1 MKYILIALCFL
12 MVSVSAATV
21 GGNQEPKP
29 AKEDK
34 EIYQK
39 VNELLGK
46 MTIEEKV
53 GQMTQVTMQVIS
65 KQMGNKD
72 QAHIL
77 DEQKLEEAIVKYH
90 VGSLLNVYDAAYTME
105 HWQKIISL
113 MEKTTKEKTR
123 LGIPVLYGIDA
134 IHGAT
139 YTTGATL
146 FPQAISVG
154 ASFNKEIAEKA
165 GMVTSREIKASG
177 IPWNFYPVLDVARQ
191 PLWPRTWEAFSE
203 DPYLVSAM
211 GVSYIHGAQ
220 GADAAQKDKSLICLK
235 HYVGYGFPFN
245 GKDRTPSYMSER
257 TLREVFL
264 PPFEDAV
271 KAGALTVMVNSGEID
286 GIPVHS
292 DKHILT
298 DILKG
303 ELKFKGFIVSDW
315 EDIKRLY
322 TRDRVAATPREA
334 VKMAVLAGMD
344 MSMVPYDYSFYELLV
359 DLVKSGEVPISRIDD
374 AVTRI
379 LYVKMKTGI
388 FDGSGFVKEMV
399 PHFASA
405 EHTAIN
411 KDAAKETI
419 ILAKNDGVL
428 PLKKGSKIL
437 VTGPTANMLSVL
449 NGGWTITWQGSEESL
464 YPQEKNTVLEAMQNQ
479 FGKENI
485 TYVEGTSFDKDINTG
500 AAVSAASK
508 SDVVVLCLGEKA
520 YCETPGN
527 INDLDLDKAQV
538 ELAEKLIATG
548 KPVVLVML
556 QGRPRTITSIVEKS
570 QAVLLPFLPG
580 MEGADAIAEV
590 LAGVVNPSAKM
601 PITYPRASNDIIHYD
616 HKPMEVFDVNA
627 YNPLFKFGHGLSYTT
642 FEYSNLTLSKNTIST
657 SESVTASVT
666 VKNTGKMAGKEP
678 VLLFVTDMVGSVSR
692 PVLQLKGF
700 EKIMLNPGESKTVSF
715 TITPEQL
722 SFIGRDFSRIIE
734 PGDFTVTV
742 ESLKATFVVK

>member
-90 VGSLLNVYDAAYTME
+90 VGSLLNVYDAAFTLE

-191 PLWPRTWEAFSE
+191 PLWPRTWESFGE
-203 DPYLVSAM
+203 DPFLVSTM
-211 GVSYIHGAQ
+211 GVNYINGAQ
-220 GADAAQKDKSLICLK
+220 GADAAQKDKALICLK

-264 PPFEDAV
+264 PPFEHAV

-334 VKMAVLAGMD
+334 VKMAVLAGLD
-344 MSMVPYDYSFYELLV
+344 MSMVPTDYSFYELLL
-359 DLVKSGEVPISRIDD
+359 DLIKSGEVPMSRIDD
-374 AVTRI
+374 AVSRI

-405 EHTAIN
+405 EHTTIN
-411 KDAAKETI
+411 KEAAKETI

-485 TYVEGTSFDKDINTG
+485 TYVEGTTFDSVLNIGNAVT
-500 AAVSAASK
+500 AAAQ
-508 SDVVVLCLGEKA
+508 SDVVVLCLGEKT

-570 QAVLLPFLPG
+570 KAVLLPFLPG
-580 MEGADAIAEV
+580 MEGADAIAEI

-616 HKPMEVFDVNA
+616 HKPIEVFDVNA

-642 FEYSNLTLSKNTIST
+642 FEYSNLSLSKNSIST
-657 SESVTASVT
+657 SESLTASVT

-700 EKIMLNPGESKTVSF
+700 EKIMLNPGESKTVTF

-722 SFIGRDFSRIIE
+722 SFIGRDNTRIIE

-742 ESLKATFVVK
+742 ESLKAKFLVK

>member
-1 MKYILIALCFL
+1 